1 MLRLLLTPKKH
12 IPFFLFTISLVSIF
26 LLAQQN
32 NPRSNLLS
40 LLDSIEQDS
49 AFRQGYFAFSLR
61 NASTGKVLAEKNAN
75 KLLKVASCLKLFST
89 ATALEV
95 LGKDFTFQTQIAYDG
110 KIEAGVLKGNIYI
123 VGGGDPTLGSSDWK
137 GQMQAQELLEHWVKV
152 VAKQGI
158 SKVEGSIIAYNA
170 HFGEY
175 TMPRGWIWEDI
186 GNYYGSD
193 VYGLNF
199 NDNEYILHLQA
210 GKKVGEASQILRS
223 EPELPFLKFEGQILT
238 ADKGTGDN
246 AYIFGSPNENTKFL
260 EGTIPIGGAFSI
272 KGALPNPPL
281 TTAYL
286 LHQKLLK
293 NGISVIQEPK
303 TTKQKADWKIV
314 DTQTSP
320 TLAQIIE
327 QTNTY
332 SINLYAEAL
341 YRQINKERKTNLVEF
356 WQKKGLEL
364 SQAKIEDGSGLSY
377 KNYVSAHQLSQLL
390 SLMRKSPNRE
400 LFEKSLP
407 LAAHSG
413 TMVNWGKNTILQA
426 NLRAKT
432 GSTSGVVSLSGYLK
446 AANGEILCF
455 SIIANQYKGKYNRI
469 RQLFE
474 KVLIE
479 SAKYNR
485 S

>member
-1 MLRLLLTPKKH
+1 MLTPKKH
-12 IPFFLFTISLVSIF
+12 IPFAFFAIF
-26 LLAQQN
+26 LASTLLLSQKKA
-32 NPRSNLLS
+32 PKTDLLNLLE
-40 LLDSIEQDS
+40 SIEQDS
-49 AFRQGYFAFSLR
+49 VLKQGYFAFSLR
-61 NASTGKVLAEKNAN
+61 NASTGEILAEKNAD

-89 ATALEV
+89 AAALEV
-95 LGKDFTFQTQIAYDG
+95 LGKDFTFQTHLAYNG
-110 KIEAGVLKGNIYI
+110 KIENGVLKGNIYI
-123 VGGGDPTLGSSDWK
+123 VGSGDPTLGSTDWK
-137 GQMQAQELLEHWVKV
+137 GKMNAQELLAHWTKTI
-152 VAKQGI
+152 AKQDI
-158 SKVEGSIIAYNA
+158 RKIEGSIVAYDA
-170 HFGEY
+170 YFGEY

-186 GNYYGSD
+186 GNYYGSN

-210 GKKVGEASQILRS
+210 GKKVGEASQILRT
-223 EPELPFLKFEGQILT
+223 EPKLPFLNFEGQILT

-260 EGTIPIGGAFSI
+260 EGTIPVGGVFSI

-286 LHQKLLK
+286 LHQELLK
-293 NGISVIQEPK
+293 NGIFVSQETK
-303 TTKQKADWKIV
+303 TTKQKINWNIL

-320 TLAQIIE
+320 TLAQIVE

-341 YRQINKERKTNLVEF
+341 YRQVNKEKKTNLLEF

-390 SLMRKSPNRE
+390 SIMRKSPNRE

-413 TMVNWGKNTILQA
+413 TMVNWGKNTILQG

-432 GSTSGVVSLSGYLK
+432 GSMSGVVSLSGYLK

-455 SIIANQYKGKYNRI
+455 SIIANQYKGKYSRI

-479 SAKYNR
+479 SAKYI
-485 S
+485 